1 MLVTIVTN
9 LEQRYYF
16 FLTYANFLHYITFFL
31 AYIKYFSYLCTR
43 FRHRSVVSS
52 TYILRTIYGGYT
64 EDIRRIKLRTS
75 VEQPSYPPR
84 LTDHKTHTRMA
95 HVETNVAIDSFQG
108 KLKRNDRIVYRTRN
122 GRTHAYAFDHPFR
135 GTASEEQAQT
145 RSTFGMAVKQASAI
159 LKDPEQK
166 ADWERRYAS
175 YRKHYRA
182 SSSARYYSTLRGFI
196 IATLNAELKG
206 E

>member
-1 MLVTIVTN
+1 
-9 LEQRYYF
+9 
-16 FLTYANFLHYITFFL
+16 
-31 AYIKYFSYLCTR
+31 
-43 FRHRSVVSS
+43 
-52 TYILRTIYGGYT
+52 
-64 EDIRRIKLRTS
+64 
-75 VEQPSYPPR
+75 
-84 LTDHKTHTRMA
+84 MA

-122 GRTHAYAFDHPFR
+122 GRTHAYAFDNPFR

-182 SSSARYYSTLRGFI
+182 SSSAHYYSTLRGFI
-196 IATLNAELKG
+196 IASLNAELKSG
-206 E
+206 K

>member
-1 MLVTIVTN
+1 MAQV
-9 LEQRYYF
+9 
-16 FLTYANFLHYITFFL
+16 
-31 AYIKYFSYLCTR
+31 
-43 FRHRSVVSS
+43 
-52 TYILRTIYGGYT
+52 
-64 EDIRRIKLRTS
+64 
-75 VEQPSYPPR
+75 QPS
-84 LTDHKTHTRMA
+84 
-95 HVETNVAIDSFQG
+95 VALDAIQG
-108 KLKRNDRIVYRTRN
+108 KFKRDDRIVFRTRN

-159 LKDPEQK
+159 LNDPAQR

-196 IATLNAELKG
+196 IATLNAELKSG
-206 E
+206 K